1 MQIKTSEI
9 INEIQNLKN
18 IIDKYENIK
27 NNLFNQLEKCSDFW
41 NDGKSVLF
49 FDSLKYERVHVDETI
64 KEMKKVHDIYIY
76 LYEKYI
82 EMGNEIKC
90 ELTSK
95 DSIIIALSDYI
106 NKFDVIIKKYNALDL
121 EFCPESIII
130 DQQKSNLLHTKN
142 LLVETKNNI
151 NDAFQNIDNIEK
163 YVKDK
168 INEINI
174 SIINEYN

>member
-64 KEMKKVHDIYIY
+64 KEMKRSTIYIY
-76 LYEKYI
+76 ICMKNILKW
-82 EMGNEIKC
+82 EMK
-90 ELTSK
+90 
-95 DSIIIALSDYI
+95 
-106 NKFDVIIKKYNALDL
+106 
-121 EFCPESIII
+121 
-130 DQQKSNLLHTKN
+130 
-142 LLVETKNNI
+142 
-151 NDAFQNIDNIEK
+151 
-163 YVKDK
+163 
-168 INEINI
+168 
-174 SIINEYN
+174 

>member
-1 MQIKTSEI
+1 MGRINMQIKTSEI

-64 KEMKKVHDIYIY
+64 KEMKKVHDVYIY

-82 EMGNEIKC
+82 EMASYKVVES
-90 ELTSK
+90 TS
-95 DSIIIALSDYI
+95 
-106 NKFDVIIKKYNALDL
+106 
-121 EFCPESIII
+121 
-130 DQQKSNLLHTKN
+130 
-142 LLVETKNNI
+142 
-151 NDAFQNIDNIEK
+151 
-163 YVKDK
+163 DK
-168 INEINI
+168 ISYLVKSRYGELGCSTSCKYEYKEHKFTLVNEDNKWKV
-174 SIINEYN
+174 SEFDMPY